1 MPWCSE
7 SSSPLHCPVS
17 IPYHFVLLC
26 VLEGSMCRH
35 KGIGMNRPKK
45 TKVEVPQFLKVALLL
60 NGWALDVQEAPEE
73 KRRKRS
79 PRMMELSVQ
88 RRVIRACEKRTRFCQ
103 KQHDKA
109 VLRSSKAVAGLD
121 ACMRMLQYLSSLPR
135 QRYAAG
141 RLRVKL
147 ELEQEMTDLP
157 GWKELCGTA
166 GRDMR
171 QWTLWLTEACHDEK
185 CEWVRWRTMME
196 CLLPC

>member
-1 MPWCSE
+1 
-7 SSSPLHCPVS
+7 
-17 IPYHFVLLC
+17 
-26 VLEGSMCRH
+26 MCRH

-88 RRVIRACEKRTRFCQ
+88 RRVICACEKWTRFCQ

-121 ACMRMLQYLSSLPR
+121 ACMSM
-135 QRYAAG
+135 
-141 RLRVKL
+141 
-147 ELEQEMTDLP
+147 LP
-157 GWKELCGTA
+157 GSTCINTSNLKNITEMFGRCVTA
-166 GRDMR
+166 
-171 QWTLWLTEACHDEK
+171 
-185 CEWVRWRTMME
+185 V
-196 CLLPC
+196 